1 MRADVLENLAI
12 LIIEDDIS
20 LQLSLKKYLGV
31 IHEVTVVGSIEE
43 TLNLLNTLKSKKFEL
58 VLLDKGLPDGN
69 GLELIPQIL

>member
-43 TLNLLNTLKSKKFEL
+43 TLKSKKFEL